1 MKLFELSLTQAMARI
16 REGALTSE
24 AYAGA
29 LLERI
34 ARHEPHIEVFAW
46 FDPEAVMANAR
57 AADGAKTRG
66 VLHGIPFGIKDIFD
80 TAGIPTRMGSP
91 AYFDHVPAR
100 SAALVERIEAAGG
113 FVLGKTV
120 TAELAYYVPG
130 KTRNPWNF
138 RHTPGGS
145 SSGSAAAVAAG
156 FVPAALGTQTNGSVI
171 RPAAFC
177 GCVGFKPTAGLLA
190 RTRVFAFSP
199 TLDQV
204 GFFTRTV
211 EDAGLLLGALAGPD
225 RADPATVD
233 RPAPSPAIAHRSRPP
248 RLLAVRSPA
257 WERAQE
263 HAQAHFLDV
272 VSRLRAAGAS
282 VEERELPE
290 AFDGAHEVHRVIMY
304 AEAARL
310 LVDLQ
315 RRHLRLLSGAVN
327 VLIEDGL
334 GIPDD
339 ALHAALDRRLV
350 LAEALGEVLA
360 DHDAVVTP
368 PATGEAPATLTT
380 TGDPAFCT
388 IWTLCGAPALTLPT
402 GRGLAGL
409 PLGTQLVGHAFG
421 DDALLGVARWC
432 EDALGARLGFPG
444 DPVS

>member
-1 MKLFELSLTQAMARI
+1 MKLFELSLTQALARI
-16 REGALTSE
+16 REGALTGE
-24 AYAGA
+24 AYASA

-34 ARHEPHIEVFAW
+34 ARHEPRIEAFAW
-46 FDPEAVMANAR
+46 LDPEAAMARAR
-57 AADGAKTRG
+57 AADGAKPRG
-66 VLHGIPFGIKDIFD
+66 LLHAVPLGIKDIFD

-91 AYFDHVPAR
+91 AYFDHLPER
-100 SAALVERIEAAGG
+100 SAALVERAESAGA

-130 KTRNPWNF
+130 KTRNPWNI

-156 FVPAALGTQTNGSVI
+156 FVPAALGSQTNGSII

-177 GCVGFKPTAGLLA
+177 GCVGFKPTAGWLP
-190 RTRVFAFSP
+190 RTRVFSFSP
-199 TLDQV
+199 TLDQL

-211 EDAGLLLGALAGPD
+211 EDAGLLLGALAGVDPG
-225 RADPATVD
+225 DPATAD
-233 RPAPSPAIAHRSRPP
+233 RPPPSPAIARRSKPP
-248 RLLAVRSPA
+248 RLLAVRSPV

-263 HAQAHFLDV
+263 HARVHFLDV
-272 VSRLRAAGAS
+272 VARLRAAGAS

-290 AFDGAHEVHRVIMY
+290 AFDGAHEVQRVIMY

-310 LVDLQ
+310 LADLQ

-327 VLIEDGL
+327 VLIEEGL
-334 GIPDD
+334 AIPDD
-339 ALHAALDRRLV
+339 ALRAALDQRVV
-350 LAEALGEVLA
+350 LAEVLKEVLA
-360 DHDAVVTP
+360 DHDAIVTP

-380 TGDPAFCT
+380 IGDPAFCT
-388 IWTLCGAPALTLPT
+388 IWTLCGTPALTLPA
-402 GRGLAGL
+402 GRGPAGL
-409 PLGTQLVGHAFG
+409 PLGTQLVGSAFG
-421 DDALLGVARWC
+421 DGALLSVARWC